1 MRAARPFDDFI
12 TLRSIRTP
20 ELTFRSAKKLVHDSR
35 SSLRELATS
44 PHELMTRP
52 AMVVNMKYNIDGDRQ
67 GTSKST
73 FPDGFWE
80 LVFLFGYT
88 AVCGW
93 LKYSASIAHNKSCSS
108 YPLGHKTPRRAP
120 ARGHSESQMMH
131 VSSSP
136 GRTGTCS

>member
-73 FPDGFWE
+73 FPDGF
-80 LVFLFGYT
+80 FLGIGVPF
-88 AVCGW
+88 W
-93 LKYSASIAHNKSCSS
+93 LYCRMWMAQIFCFNC
-108 YPLGHKTPRRAP
+108 P
-120 ARGHSESQMMH
+120 
-131 VSSSP
+131 
-136 GRTGTCS
+136 